1 MFIANCPESGIVG
14 DVEVVNN
21 KLTILDDR
29 LFASIENKMNTSSSV
44 KKDAQEDKFT
54 IVDDKLAIRDN

>member
-1 MFIANCPESGIVG
+1 MG